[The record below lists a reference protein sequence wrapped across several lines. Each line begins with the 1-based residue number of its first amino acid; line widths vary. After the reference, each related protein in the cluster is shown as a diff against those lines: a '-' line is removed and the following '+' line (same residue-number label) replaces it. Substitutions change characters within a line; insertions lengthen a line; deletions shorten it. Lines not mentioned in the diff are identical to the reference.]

1 MLPPIKCFVLHISLT
16 FFNIIIL
23 SDSQLKPLNMVV
35 QKPVRVVPKAKLR
48 KNLKSTSSENED
60 VKPLAG
66 ASESIA
72 LEVLHTMFMK
82 RVAQK
87 SNFVAFQKKK
97 SIVDKLSLKNG
108 VDIVMDQCFDTSEGT
123 SDSESSVNSPND
135 K

>member
-23 SDSQLKPLNMVV
+23 SDSLLKPLNMVV

-123 SDSESSVNSPND
+123 SDSESSVNNS

>member
-1 MLPPIKCFVLHISLT
+1 M
-16 FFNIIIL
+16 L
-23 SDSQLKPLNMVV
+23 SDSLLKPLNMVV

-60 VKPLAG
+60 VKPLSG

-108 VDIVMDQCFDTSEGT
+108 VDIVMDQCFDTSEET